1 MSDFITGSLDDF
13 LSLIESGTRPK
24 GGVNLIGDIPSFGG
38 ENVTDQGKIRFYPV
52 KKISKRFFTGMT
64 RGHLQDLDVIINK
77 DGANTGKST
86 IYRNSPYRCATVNEH
101 LFILRSKSENL
112 DQVFLHNYF
121 QWSETKRE
129 IYKKITGSAQPGLN
143 STFVDNFPV
152 SFPPLREQQKI
163 ASILT
168 SVDEVIEKT
177 QSQINKLEDLKKA
190 TMNDLLTRGIGH
202 TEFKDSELGR
212 IPKSWGVSQNVD
224 LCERIMV
231 GVVITPAKF
240 YVSIGVPVLRSAN
253 VKEGFITAT
262 DLKFFTNE
270 SNELMRK
277 SILKVGDVLTVRT
290 GYPGIS
296 AVVDK
301 SFAGG
306 NCVDL
311 LISRPKSMIC
321 PDYLAYWINSD
332 FGRGQV
338 LKKQGGLAQQH
349 FNVSELQ
356 ALIVV
361 LPPKEEQLKI
371 VEILNSIDHQ
381 TKNISAK
388 KINFINL
395 KNSLMQDLL
404 TGRVRVTVN

>member
-1 MSDFITGSLDDF
+1 MSDQSDISRSPVTIPNNIPTDWIWSSLTEVCNPRQWKTISQSDLTKSGYKVFGANGFIGYYSDFNHEKETIAITCRGATCGTLNLVPPKTYITGNAMCLDGIKDTVWEKYLYYIISF
-13 LSLIESGTRPK
+13 RGLS
-24 GGVNLIGDIPSFGG
+24 
-38 ENVTDQGKIRFYPV
+38 
-52 KKISKRFFTGMT
+52 
-64 RGHLQDLDVIINK
+64 DVI
-77 DGANTGKST
+77 S
-86 IYRNSPYRCATVNEH
+86 
-101 LFILRSKSENL
+101 
-112 DQVFLHNYF
+112 
-121 QWSETKRE
+121 
-129 IYKKITGSAQPGLN
+129 GSAQPQITGESLKFV
-143 STFVDNFPV
+143 TFPT
-152 SFPPLREQQKI
+152 PPLREQQKI
-163 ASILT
+163 ASIIT

-190 TMNDLLTRGIGH
+190 TMNELLTRGIGH

>member
-1 MSDFITGSLDDF
+1 MSEKIPEGWRSITLDQGVSILSGFPFNSSQFSIDPKHIGLVRIRDLVEQDVSTFYSGEYSKDFVVRRGNI
-13 LSLIESGTRPK
+13 
-24 GGVNLIGDIPSFGG
+24 LIGMDGDFTISKWHAKNALLNQRVCKINVLEKSQFSEDYLYHVLREELLKINDRTGATTVKHLSVKDI
-38 ENVTDQGKIRFYPV
+38 
-52 KKISKRFFTGMT
+52 KKIERT
-64 RGHLQDLDVIINK
+64 
-77 DGANTGKST
+77 
-86 IYRNSPYRCATVNEH
+86 
-101 LFILRSKSENL
+101 
-112 DQVFLHNYF
+112 
-121 QWSETKRE
+121 
-129 IYKKITGSAQPGLN
+129 
-143 STFVDNFPV
+143 
-152 SFPPLREQQKI
+152 FPPLPEQQKI

-338 LKKQGGLAQQH
+338 LRKQGGLAQQH